1 MRTSATPV
9 TVCSLGLTMRLTRS
23 LICSG
28 FMVSLEKAS
37 HITGKA
43 SASTLAMTG
52 SSIACGRRLRTREV
66 RSRTSAAAVS
76 ASFSRRNLTVICD
89 CSARLMEVIT
99 STASMPAIESSSGLV
114 TWVSITSA
122 EAPGYF
128 TLTVTVGSSIL
139 GYSRTDRR
147 SKLTAPTSRISSDMT
162 TASTGRRMETSASC
176 ISASLAG
183 VGAAEG
189 GSRCRPGRR
198 FVGRCRCRSRCRSR
212 GGCGGR
218 SGSAVAALAGAR
230 QIDHTHRRA
239 IFLQTLVA
247 GGHDGI
253 VGLQTFG
260 DLHLAR
266 LTHAGFDGHPLGH
279 QGVGLVTRHHLDHKG
294 FAALRH
300 DGFLGHGKC
309 LLAHAKHGV
318 HAGEH
323 ARAQLT
329 LAVVDAAADADRAAV
344 GVDQRVHRLHQRN
357 ERLARQG
364 VHTQLRFLTGL
375 DLALETLGQAEV
387 HQHRINV
394 FDVDDVRAVLE
405 VITHADLLETGH
417 AVKRGHDFQ

>member
-99 STASMPAIESSSGLV
+99 STASMPEIESSSGLV

-147 SKLTAPTSRISSDMT
+147 SKLTAPTSRISKDMT

-176 ISASLAG
+176 ISASQTG
-183 VGAAEG
+183 VGAAQG
-189 GSRCRPGRR
+189 CGDCGRGRCGPGRRSFGCRDRGCSRCRRGCRR
-198 FVGRCRCRSRCRSR
+198 C
-212 GGCGGR
+212 
-218 SGSAVAALAGAR
+218 AGTR
-230 QIDHTHRRA
+230 RRA
-239 IFLQTLVA
+239 PARGQIHHTQRRAVLLQALVA
-247 GGHDGI
+247 GSDHRVI
-253 VGLQTFG
+253 GLQAFG
-260 DLHLAR
+260 DFHLAR
-266 LTHAGFDGHPLGH
+266 LTHTGLDGHTLGH
-279 QGVGLVTRHHLDHKG
+279 QGVGLVARHHLDHEG
-294 FAALRH
+294 PAALRH
-300 DGFLGHGKC
+300 AGFFGHGQGVF
-309 LLAHAKHGV
+309 AHTKDGV
-318 HAGEH
+318 DAGEH
-323 ARAQLT
+323 ARAQLA
-329 LAVVDAAADADRAAV
+329 LAVVYAAA
-344 GVDQRVHRLHQRN
+344 
-357 ERLARQG
+357 
-364 VHTQLRFLTGL
+364 
-375 DLALETLGQAEV
+375 
-387 HQHRINV
+387 
-394 FDVDDVRAVLE
+394 
-405 VITHADLLETGH
+405 HA
-417 AVKRGHDFQ
+417 